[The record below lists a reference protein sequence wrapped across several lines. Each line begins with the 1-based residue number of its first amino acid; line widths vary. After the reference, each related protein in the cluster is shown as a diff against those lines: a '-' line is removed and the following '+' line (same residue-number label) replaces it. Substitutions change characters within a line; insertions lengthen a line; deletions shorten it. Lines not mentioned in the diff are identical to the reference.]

1 MTNKKTKLG
10 LWTATAL
17 VVGNMIGS
25 GVFLSPSALAV
36 YGPISLSG
44 WVLAGL
50 GTLSL
55 AFVFSQLSKK
65 MKDISGGPYTYSRI
79 GLGDFAG
86 FLVAWGYWISIWC
99 TNAAITIAM
108 VGYMGYFIPILNT
121 NPVVAV
127 VTGLT
132 ILWGVSY
139 ANTRGVRTGGIIQ
152 LVTTILKISPLL
164 LVGGVGLFYMDL
176 QNFTPIN
183 ISGESHFSAITA
195 AATFALFSFLGI
207 ESATIPAADV
217 ENQEKNIPLATYIGL
232 GISFLVYMIGSVAIM
247 GMIPANELMTSPF
260 PYATAA
266 EIMWG
271 SMGGILVAFGAVVS
285 TFGALNGW
293 ILLQG
298 QVPAAIAVDKLFP
311 EIFARKNNKGV
322 PAIGLLISS
331 IFVTILMMMNYTE
344 GLVQTFSFFILLSTC
359 LVLVPYLFSAAS
371 YAIILLEDK
380 AQSRL
385 PVKLSIAAIAFLF
398 SLWAVIG
405 SGEKTVFYGFILLI
419 LGIPVYVSIKK
430 IRKNK

>member
-25 GVFLSPSALAV
+25 GVFLAPSALAV
-36 YGPISLSG
+36 YGPISLWG

-65 MKDISGGPYTYSRI
+65 MKDISGGPYAYSRR

-108 VGYMGYFIPILNT
+108 VGYMGYFIPVLNT
-121 NPVVAV
+121 NPVTAVA
-127 VTGLT
+127 TGLV
-132 ILWGVSY
+132 ILWSVSY
-139 ANTRGVRTGGIIQ
+139 VNTRGVRTGGMIQ

-164 LVGGVGLFYMDL
+164 LVGVVGLFYIDV

-183 ISGESHFSAITA
+183 ISGESNFSAITA

-232 GISFLVYMIGSVAIM
+232 GISFLVYMLGSVAIM
-247 GMIPANELMTSPF
+247 GMIPATELMTSPF

-271 SMGGILVAFGAVVS
+271 SFGGTLVAFGAVVS

-298 QVPAAIAVDKLFP
+298 QMPAAIAADKLFP
-311 EIFARKNNKGV
+311 EIFARKNKNGV
-322 PAIGLLISS
+322 PANGLLISS
-331 IFVTILMMMNYTE
+331 VFVTILMMMNYTE
-344 GLVQTFSFFILLSTC
+344 GLVQTFTFFILLSTC

-380 AQSRL
+380 VQKKL
-385 PVKLSIAAIAFLF
+385 PVKLLITAIAFLF

-419 LGIPVYVSIKK
+419 LGIPVYVSIKS